1 MVKGAIPSILP
12 NCPSYLQKI
21 IDKPDRINFVEK
33 EKTQLLKVIKE
44 SVRQHELEKN
54 EFGVESLS
62 DLVKKIKNIDMPNN
76 WLVWS
81 PSNSSLHILHPS
93 LSQEC
98 LEVESY
104 LNIDDHCNPRAFL
117 HNSQIPLSISKIV
130 DVRQI
135 SLLIGEI
142 SSFSSDSIELAVRSA
157 TTYISHSIAK
167 LESDDEECLAKSQ
180 HELLPRLQFIHC
192 QLENALRP

>member
-33 EKTQLLKVIKE
+33 EKTQLLKVIEE

-117 HNSQIPLSISKIV
+117 HNTQIPLSISK
-130 DVRQI
+130 
-135 SLLIGEI
+135 
-142 SSFSSDSIELAVRSA
+142 
-157 TTYISHSIAK
+157 K
-167 LESDDEECLAKSQ
+167 
-180 HELLPRLQFIHC
+180 
-192 QLENALRP
+192 